1 MGDEGL
7 VELHTRI
14 KNKIDTLENW
24 QSNNPILLK
33 GEFAITIIT
42 ISMNDTPIKAF
53 LVKVG
58 DGEKHYNDL
67 PFMQAISS
75 DVYEWA
81 KQPTKPSYNAEEING
96 LTEFVKTL
104 QSEEPLKYV
113 WYDYGPLYDKVY
125 WTSETSV
132 ANYNY
137 YIHNDSEYT
146 LRIDYD
152 IYNNTGTITLA
163 PGEVSSQMH
172 YIISVSHVI
181 NRVMRIDEA

>member
-1 MGDEGL
+1 M
-7 VELHTRI
+7 ELHTRI

-33 GEFAITIIT
+33 GEFAITITT
-42 ISMNDTPIKAF
+42 ISMNDAPAKAF

-67 PFMQAISS
+67 PFVQAISS
-75 DVYEWA
+75 DIYEWA
-81 KQPTKPSYNAEEING
+81 KQPTKPSYSAEEING
-96 LTEFVKTL
+96 LAEFVKSL

-125 WTSETSV
+125 WSSV
-132 ANYNY
+132 SFVADYNY

-146 LRIDYD
+146 LRVDYD

-181 NRVMRIDEA
+181 NRVMRIDDTQN